1 MKSLSIK
8 AVNRLKKKKLN
19 ISVVESCTGGM
30 LSSNITSVKGSSK
43 VFSLGLITY
52 SNQSKISLLK
62 IPKKIILKY
71 GSVSKEM
78 CLSMVKSLNKMS
90 KTDIAISITGIAGPS
105 GGDKNKPVGLVYIGF
120 KKKNQ
125 LVAKKFIFKK

>member
-78 CLSMVKSLNKMS
+78 CLSMVKSLRNWLKS
-90 KTDIAISITGIAGPS
+90 R
-105 GGDKNKPVGLVYIGF
+105 
-120 KKKNQ
+120 
-125 LVAKKFIFKK
+125 